1 MYKKL
6 LITFIL
12 LVASI
17 LSCTLCFANDA
28 GTMGQDASN
37 AVKNVVGGAENA
49 VKDAAN
55 GISNGSQ
62 NITRDMENGAKNVTE
77 STVIKTENVTQ
88 GTMNTAYNAT
98 RTATDIDAGGT
109 TTFMGMNA
117 TSWTWLIMGIAAIAI
132 VALVWYYGSQV
143 RTSNFDDNDQ
153 Y

>member
-28 GTMGQDASN
+28 GTMVQDASN

-62 NITRDMENGAKNVTE
+62 NMTRDMENGAK
-77 STVIKTENVTQ
+77 NVTQ